1 MSDKLLA
8 AVGVLEEQ
16 LEDLQKETQ
25 ETKRMINSLLRKVG
39 KPPRYTDAEE
49 KYSNARPDQY
59 YGKPLATAAREYL
72 AARNQACS
80 SKEILE
86 GLMDGG
92 FDFRATE
99 WKANDRLRM
108 LAISLAKNT
117 AMFHRLPNGTFGLLS
132 WYDTTTLRKAE
143 RSVSVKEIAS
153 STADSTA
160 QHEEDAEV
168 EV

>member
-1 MSDKLLA
+1 MSEKLLG

-16 LEDLQKETQ
+16 LEDLQKEVQ

-39 KPPRYTDAEE
+39 KPPRYPDADE
-49 KYSNARPDQY
+49 KYSNTRPDQY

-72 AARNQACS
+72 ASRNQACS

-86 GLMDGG
+86 GLMEGG

-132 WYDTTTLRKAE
+132 WYDSTTLRKAE
-143 RSVSVKEIAS
+143 RSASVKENAS
-153 STADSTA
+153 TGTEDKG
-160 QHEEDAEV
+160 QDDEEEV
-168 EV
+168 ES